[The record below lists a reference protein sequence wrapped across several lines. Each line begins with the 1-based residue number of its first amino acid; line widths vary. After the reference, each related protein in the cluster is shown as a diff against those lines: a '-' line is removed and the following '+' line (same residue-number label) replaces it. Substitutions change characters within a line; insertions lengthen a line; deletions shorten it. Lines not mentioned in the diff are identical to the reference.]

1 MSEKF
6 VVKINHQL
14 HENGHAVFYKEWSIF
29 YLSWN
34 STFLD
39 VGSIVNIDQHNAT

>member
-1 MSEKF
+1 MKMVMQYFIRS
-6 VVKINHQL
+6 
-14 HENGHAVFYKEWSIF
+14 GVFFI
-29 YLSWN
+29 YLED